1 MGTPKTKHIGIPMTR
16 LTITVATIF
25 AILAIILIGVFV
37 VAWRENDYREMF
49 STTYWIGSFST
60 VSHIFV
66 AFGS

>member
-1 MGTPKTKHIGIPMTR
+1 MTR